1 MGGDQLLR
9 DIGELEIAV
18 TRPRHEDME
27 YPRLYIVNV
36 ATRAHERLSTVMN
49 RMENRLRLQHRRRDN
64 YHLSL
69 DEFEAEWEWV
79 E

>member
-1 MGGDQLLR
+1 
-9 DIGELEIAV
+9 
-18 TRPRHEDME
+18 ME

-49 RMENRLRLQHRRRDN
+49 RMENRLGLQHRRRDN
-64 YHLSL
+64 YHRSL